1 LCFQQE
7 LNQLKKENKP
17 RKSSGTDFGR
27 FFFVSKAM
35 IEKFILDEQEHYDWV
50 KQHLN
55 LIREI
60 GYGKR
65 IVIIR

>member
-1 LCFQQE
+1 
-7 LNQLKKENKP
+7 
-17 RKSSGTDFGR
+17 
-27 FFFVSKAM
+27 M